1 MDTVE
6 LLENYCPK
14 SISGI
19 LRVCFSFTAPSR
31 VFSRTL
37 PCNRDPVLN
46 SPPLNNLVLFLLHPQ
61 RQGTSTQPSSLMAA
75 GWLLLLSI
83 HLVSARTLSRLSVD
97 VVDSDELEPG
107 FYRVDQTLVDNP
119 DWVTPGMK
127 ELVNRIKRRRGGR
140 VFSNNF
146 RFI

>member
-1 MDTVE
+1 
-6 LLENYCPK
+6 
-14 SISGI
+14 
-19 LRVCFSFTAPSR
+19 
-31 VFSRTL
+31 
-37 PCNRDPVLN
+37 
-46 SPPLNNLVLFLLHPQ
+46 
-61 RQGTSTQPSSLMAA
+61 MAA

-97 VVDSDELEPG
+97 LVDSDELEPG

-127 ELVNRIKRRRGGR
+127 ELVNRIKRRRVGR

>member
-1 MDTVE
+1 M
-6 LLENYCPK
+6 
-14 SISGI
+14 
-19 LRVCFSFTAPSR
+19 
-31 VFSRTL
+31 
-37 PCNRDPVLN
+37 
-46 SPPLNNLVLFLLHPQ
+46 
-61 RQGTSTQPSSLMAA
+61 
-75 GWLLLLSI
+75 
-83 HLVSARTLSRLSVD
+83 SRLSVD